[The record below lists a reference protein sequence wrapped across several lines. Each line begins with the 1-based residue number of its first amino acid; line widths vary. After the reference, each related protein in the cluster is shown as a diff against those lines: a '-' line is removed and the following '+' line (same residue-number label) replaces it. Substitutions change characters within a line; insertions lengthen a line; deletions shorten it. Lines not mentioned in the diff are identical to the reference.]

1 MSIDIGSRAR
11 WSSIPSQVYKQLFI
25 IDIWN
30 RLLSVSPLL
39 NDSRHNRIHRFQS
52 FEWKAEKQFS
62 RSIYCS
68 IFLCSHFIGG
78 FAQDF
83 IWKAFGSQVQNC
95 TCFSLKHCFFSFGF
109 STCTHSEREGRK
121 GVMKYWHLC
130 WFGKIT
136 TLVEKWQISS
146 ALFPPFWW
154 ARVNTVC
161 FWLSVLFLFCR
172 WP

>member
-30 RLLSVSPLL
+30 RLLSVSPLP

-52 FEWKAEKQFS
+52 FEWNAEKQFS

-68 IFLCSHFIGG
+68 IFLCSHFIGE

-95 TCFSLKHCFFSFGF
+95 TCFSLKHCFSF
-109 STCTHSEREGRK
+109 
-121 GVMKYWHLC
+121 
-130 WFGKIT
+130 
-136 TLVEKWQISS
+136 
-146 ALFPPFWW
+146 ALIVK
-154 ARVNTVC
+154 ARVGIVIAETRLRTPITLSLCLLGFFESVC
-161 FWLSVLFLFCR
+161 ECTRSSMCCVGITFW
-172 WP
+172 